1 MTSNKSGLDISKT
14 EVALFKSSRK
24 LNTEKLTVNRKR
36 LYPTS
41 AVKYLDI
48 KTDENLNWK
57 QQISNT
63 ALMLNKE
70 NYILS
75 KLRDLIG
82 KKNYEINISCI
93 FWTLFVLLLTC
104 LDSKLKFSW
113 EIFCFGKKNLMDCIF
128 LKS

>member
-1 MTSNKSGLDISKT
+1 M
-14 EVALFKSSRK
+14 
-24 LNTEKLTVNRKR
+24 
-36 LYPTS
+36 
-41 AVKYLDI
+41 KYLDI

-93 FWTLFVLLLTC
+93 F
-104 LDSKLKFSW
+104 
-113 EIFCFGKKNLMDCIF
+113 
-128 LKS
+128 

>member
-1 MTSNKSGLDISKT
+1 MKNLTNWLTSNKSGLDISKT

-24 LNTEKLTVNRKR
+24 LIDAPVKVTVNRKR
-36 LYPTS
+36 LYPTN

-63 ALMLNKE
+63 SLMLNKE

-82 KKNYEINISCI
+82 KKKTMKSIYLAFFEPHLCY
-93 FWTLFVLLLTC
+93 
-104 LDSKLKFSW
+104 FS
-113 EIFCFGKKNLMDCIF
+113 LV
-128 LKS
+128 

>member
-1 MTSNKSGLDISKT
+1 MTSNKSELDISKT

-57 QQISNT
+57 QKISNT

-93 FWTLFVLLLTC
+93 F
-104 LDSKLKFSW
+104 
-113 EIFCFGKKNLMDCIF
+113 
-128 LKS
+128 